1 MEKTRELFQMCD
13 LEGKG
18 SVTRWDMQRLT
29 AEVPLNPDEL
39 ENVFDTLDKDG
50 NATSPSTNSLL
61 VSPVRVCSPS
71 EVRSLWAQ
79 LSRDEPHLLANFEEF
94 LARVT
99 ARLREADQEKS
110 EMESAMKRKAATH
123 DDEIQSL
130 YEEMELQIKNEQERI
145 LMQDSEHFM
154 SRSQDLEGQLSSKES
169 ELDQLFQKQKRE
181 ANRLYSPGARAQAAE
196 AAAGGPALRTRGHL
210 QRIISIEED
219 HLPQLLQAPPP
230 LQAWNEGWSEGEE
243 GEEATEEQWEENA
256 DSQAGDTPTSPR
268 GQPVGKETSFMEEAS
283 VLPPDRL
290 FKIILTI
297 QVDNSQVALQVWDTA
312 GQERYRSITKQF
324 FRRADA
330 VVVMYDITSEASF
343 SGVRQWLTS
352 VQEGADEEIPIMLLG
367 NKTDKESEREIQA
380 AVGERLAKD
389 SELLFYECSACSG
402 HGVGECM
409 VDLAR

>member
-1 MEKTRELFQMCD
+1 
-13 LEGKG
+13 
-18 SVTRWDMQRLT
+18 
-29 AEVPLNPDEL
+29 
-39 ENVFDTLDKDG
+39 
-50 NATSPSTNSLL
+50 
-61 VSPVRVCSPS
+61 PS

-169 ELDQLFQKQKRE
+169 ELDQLFQKQKRLE
-181 ANRLYSPGARAQAAE
+181 GQCTELHSQQNVIQEENLQLRQTNQGLSVELENTNQELALAQDQLSLLQEQAAHLHHQKE
-196 AAAGGPALRTRGHL
+196 REMYRVTEGLQRERASLMKQLDLLRPRRLRRAGRLCAQRTPPEDHLHRGGPPAPAAAG
-210 QRIISIEED
+210 
-219 HLPQLLQAPPP
+219 PPP

-290 FKIILTI
+290 FKIILVGNSSVGKTSLLKRFCDDSFHPGTSATVGVDYSVKTI

-312 GQERYRSITKQF
+312 GQER
-324 FRRADA
+324 
-330 VVVMYDITSEASF
+330 
-343 SGVRQWLTS
+343 
-352 VQEGADEEIPIMLLG
+352 
-367 NKTDKESEREIQA
+367 
-380 AVGERLAKD
+380 
-389 SELLFYECSACSG
+389 
-402 HGVGECM
+402 
-409 VDLAR
+409 